1 MAKKSIKGT
10 ETEKNLVIAYMAES
24 SAYTRYNFYASQADK
39 ENYFPIGEIFRNT
52 ADNEMRHGK
61 VFFKFLEGRV
71 VGANMDVDAG
81 VIGSTAE
88 NLEIAIKEEQ
98 NEGIKMYTNA
108 AKVADKEGFPEIA
121 EHFRAIAEI
130 ETRHKARFEAYLKQV
145 KDGTVWKR
153 DHKIKWQCLVCGYVF
168 EGKEPP
174 KVCPACDHPY
184 QHYIALDM
192 DEL

>member
-61 VFFKFLEGRV
+61 VFFKFLEGGV

-130 ETRHKARFEAYLKQV
+130 ETRHKAHFEAYLKQV